1 MNYEINNIVKYKIY
15 GDYIA
20 LYSLEYNGSVVYEE
34 KDLIKTVVR
43 GKEKIEE
50 LKPIIDSLV
59 LNIDSVEE
67 SNGYIKTIY
76 SNEDKKYNV
85 IFNATKE
92 NTNILQSIK
101 IRQEADKQKIKDAKN
116 SQKSKDKKAV
126 AIFLSLVT
134 AAAIG
139 LYAYTLVNKNKNKD
153 VSNLSNNQTELV
165 DVVTETTQLPTQAPT
180 QAPTKLPTQAPTQ
193 APTQLPTQA
202 PTQAPTPTLRP
213 LATKEVLELLNSEKE
228 ILSNY
233 RNAMLDGAKKEG
245 ENNIGIE
252 TDILFSE
259 NSLNDLY
266 DFINNGLDNLLNDKS
281 SSQNKFDYIRGT
293 LESGISNFS
302 KYLGKEYGLSNLFT
316 KDLDAKARLEEV
328 EEKFIEY
335 KKNPNNYKFIF
346 GLIDNISKKVDDNL
360 EYNPIEE
367 LVVLGY
373 AIEKLPFINDPNIG
387 NYMEKATELQNKV
400 NIQINV
406 LCSNYPTLNK

>member
-43 GKEKIEE
+43 GKEKIKE

-59 LNIDSVEE
+59 LNVDSIEE

-165 DVVTETTQLPTQAPT
+165 DVVTETTQ
-180 QAPTKLPTQAPTQ
+180 APTQ
-193 APTQLPTQA
+193 APTQL

-373 AIEKLPFINDPNIG
+373 AVEKLPFINDPNIG

>member
-20 LYSLEYNGSVVYEE
+20 LYSLKYNGSVVYEE

-43 GKEKIEE
+43 GKEKIKE

-165 DVVTETTQLPTQAPT
+165 DVVTET
-180 QAPTKLPTQAPTQ
+180 
-193 APTQLPTQA
+193 TQLPTQA